1 MSRGDRKNSG
11 TLDDKMM
18 LSMKN
23 SKISHLI
30 TNSNMSI
37 EDQITII
44 NYISILESRDTI
56 LCALEAGGVNNW
68 EWYGESIKNFL
79 EKRRKNF
86 NER

>member
-1 MSRGDRKNSG
+1 MSRGDRKNAG

-37 EDQITII
+37 EDQITVI
-44 NYISILESRDTI
+44 NYISILESRNTI
-56 LCALEAGGVNNW
+56 LCALEAAGVDNW
-68 EWYGESIKNFL
+68 NGYEEVVRIY
-79 EKRRKNF
+79 
-86 NER
+86 NEEEE

>member
-1 MSRGDRKNSG
+1 MSRGDRKNAG

-37 EDQITII
+37 EDQITVI

-56 LCALEAGGVNNW
+56 LCALEAGGVDNW
-68 EWYGESIKNFL
+68 EWYGESIKKFL
-79 EKRRKNF
+79 GEEEEEF
-86 NER
+86 

>member
-1 MSRGDRKNSG
+1 MSRGDKKNSG

-18 LSMKN
+18 LSIKKK
-23 SKISHLI
+23 KISHLI

-37 EDQITII
+37 EDQITVI

-56 LCALEAGGVNNW
+56 LCALEAGGVDNW

-79 EKRRKNF
+79 GEEEEEF
-86 NER
+86 

>member
-11 TLDDKMM
+11 TLDDKIM

-37 EDQITII
+37 EDQITVI

-56 LCALEAGGVNNW
+56 LCALEAGGVDNW
-68 EWYGESIKNFL
+68 EWYEESIKNFL
-79 EKRRKNF
+79 GEEEEEF
-86 NER
+86 

>member
-1 MSRGDRKNSG
+1 MSRGDRKNAG

-23 SKISHLI
+23 SKISRLI

-37 EDQITII
+37 EDQITVI

-56 LCALEAGGVNNW
+56 LCALEAGGVDNW
-68 EWYGESIKNFL
+68 EWYGESIKKFL
-79 EKRRKNF
+79 GEEEEEF
-86 NER
+86 

>member
-37 EDQITII
+37 EDQITVI

-56 LCALEAGGVNNW
+56 LCALEAGGVDNW
-68 EWYGESIKNFL
+68 EWYGESIKDFFR
-79 EKRRKNF
+79 EEEEEF
-86 NER
+86 